1 MKDSPILLLF
11 LIIYLIAASS
21 GSKKKGKQKGKQKKK
36 PLLRA
41 EEGRRRGPMRTQ
53 AQGEQADWRSILQT
67 QQVHQ
72 GFSEAF
78 DRHDSLGGACEN
90 QPIHL
95 HEVAQAQMA
104 KAAEGED
111 PCHVGG
117 RDQHAEPDEG
127 FAVWQDE
134 AQTALAQDVLRGVV
148 MSEILTRPHERAA
161 LGAAKRRYHG

>member
-11 LIIYLIAASS
+11 LIISLIAASS

-53 AQGEQADWRSILQT
+53 AQGSILQT

-78 DRHDSLGGACEN
+78 DRHDSQGGACEN